1 MIDNIIPHIITLQE
15 ILLMEKYSRK
25 NNVNSPSY
33 NSLFKNNI
41 TTKIVAPE
49 GHDKYTN
56 SILYPYNTYICKLI
70 RLLI

>member
-1 MIDNIIPHIITLQE
+1 
-15 ILLMEKYSRK
+15 MEKYSRK